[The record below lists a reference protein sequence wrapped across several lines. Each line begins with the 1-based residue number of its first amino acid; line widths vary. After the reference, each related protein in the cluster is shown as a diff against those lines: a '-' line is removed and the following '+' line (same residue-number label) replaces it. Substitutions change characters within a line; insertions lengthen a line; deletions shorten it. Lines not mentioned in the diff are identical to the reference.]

1 MHLLDSFFFIRCFPD
16 AYLMVVIMKNML
28 AGIAA
33 AFLLLAAAAQAGIIM
48 GGTRVIYQEGKRE
61 ASISVSNADPH
72 SPYLVQSWVEN
83 YVEKEQGPVPFIV
96 TPPLFRLDPDQEN
109 VLRINFIGADL
120 PRDRESVYWLNVKS
134 IAPTQKWDVNKL
146 QVNIKSKFKIFYRP
160 NSLAGDPMKAWQQL
174 TFKVEG
180 NRLVAH
186 NPTPYFVSFFS
197 LSVGGKEIDEPGM
210 IGPLTRK
217 EWPVNGAGTIRWR
230 AINDFGGITDSAQQ

>member
-1 MHLLDSFFFIRCFPD
+1 M
-16 AYLMVVIMKNML
+16 
-28 AGIAA
+28 
-33 AFLLLAAAAQAGIIM
+33 
-48 GGTRVIYQEGKRE
+48 
-61 ASISVSNADPH
+61 
-72 SPYLVQSWVEN
+72 
-83 YVEKEQGPVPFIV
+83 
-96 TPPLFRLDPDQEN
+96 
-109 VLRINFIGADL
+109 
-120 PRDRESVYWLNVKS
+120 
-134 IAPTQKWDVNKL
+134 NKL